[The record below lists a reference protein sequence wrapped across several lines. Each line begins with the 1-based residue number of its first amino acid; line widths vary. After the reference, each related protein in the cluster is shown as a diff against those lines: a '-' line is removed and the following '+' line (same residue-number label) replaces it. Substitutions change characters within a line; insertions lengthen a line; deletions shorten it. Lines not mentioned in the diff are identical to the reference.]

1 MSVDTMRQRFYRVTA
16 ELLDSDPRVAVVL
29 AEIGVGYLADVG
41 AFDRHPDRVINVGI
55 REGLMIGAAA
65 GMALEGLRPIAHSYA
80 PFLVERTFEQVKLD
94 FAHQGV
100 GGILVSV
107 GASYDWAEGGRTHHS
122 PSDVAVI
129 GTVPGW
135 TVHVPGHPDEVE
147 SVLRAAVAADD
158 AIYIRLS
165 EAINAEPHV
174 DGCGGITVVRE
185 GRSGGPTILAVG
197 PMLQPVL
204 NAIDGAIDDATDGAI
219 GDPADGAAHYDAT
232 LLYTATVRPLD
243 AEGLRAHVT
252 GTDVVL
258 VEPYLE
264 GTSAA
269 EVTAALSDRPI
280 RLRSIG
286 VPNVELRRFGTR
298 QDHDRAY
305 GLDAAGLR
313 GRLVTQLVGTVAGSG

>member
-1 MSVDTMRQRFYRVTA
+1 MNPESMRQRFYRVTC
-16 ELLDSDPRVAVVL
+16 ELVDSNPRVAVVL

-55 REGLMIGAAA
+55 REGLMVGAAA
-65 GMALEGLRPIAHSYA
+65 GMAIEGMRPIAHSYA

-129 GTVPGW
+129 STVPGW

-147 SVLRAAVAADD
+147 SVLRAAVEGDD
-158 AIYIRLS
+158 AVYIRLS
-165 EAINAEPHV
+165 DAVNDEPHL
-174 DGCGGITVVRE
+174 DGCGAITVVRE
-185 GRSGGPTILAVG
+185 GRPGGPTILAVG

-204 NAIDGAIDDATDGAI
+204 DALATPDPTDGA
-219 GDPADGAAHYDAT
+219 ADSDAT
-232 LLYTATVRPLD
+232 VLYTATVRPLD
-243 AEGLRAHVT
+243 AAGLRAHLT
-252 GTDVVL
+252 STDLTL
-258 VEPYLE
+258 VEPYLA

-269 EVTAALSDRPI
+269 EVTAALSDRAI
-280 RLRSIG
+280 RLRCIG

-298 QDHDRAY
+298 EDHDRAY

-313 GRLVTQLVGTVAGSG
+313 RTLLAQLAGTVAGSD

>member
-1 MSVDTMRQRFYRVTA
+1 MSPESMRQRFYRVA
-16 ELLDSDPRVAVVL
+16 SELVDSDPRVAVVL

-55 REGLMIGAAA
+55 REGLMVGAAA
-65 GMALEGLRPIAHSYA
+65 GMAIEGMRPIAHSYA

-147 SVLRAAVAADD
+147 SVLRAAVARDD
-158 AIYIRLS
+158 AVYIRLS
-165 EAINAEPHV
+165 EAVNAAPHL
-174 DGCGGITVVRE
+174 DGCAAITVVRE

-204 NAIDGAIDDATDGAI
+204 DAIDGTTDSDATV
-219 GDPADGAAHYDAT
+219 
-232 LLYTATVRPLD
+232 LYTATVRPLD
-243 AEGLRAHVT
+243 AAGLRAHVT

-269 EVTAALSDRPI
+269 EVTAALVDRAI
-280 RLRSIG
+280 RLRCIG

-298 QDHDRAY
+298 QDHDRVY

-313 GRLVTQLVGTVAGSG
+313 RRLAA

>member
-55 REGLMIGAAA
+55 REGLMVGAAA
-65 GMALEGLRPIAHSYA
+65 GMALEGMRPIAHSYA

-147 SVLRAAVAADD
+147 SVLRAAVATDD
-158 AIYIRLS
+158 AVYIRLS
-165 EAINAEPHV
+165 DAVNAEPHV
-174 DGCGGITVVRE
+174 DGCAAITMLRE

-204 NAIDGAIDDATDGAI
+204 DALASDDATDGA
-219 GDPADGAAHYDAT
+219 ADSDAT
-232 LLYTATVRPLD
+232 VLYTATVRPLD
-243 AEGLRAHVT
+243 GEGLRAHVT

-269 EVTAALSDRPI
+269 EVTAALSDRAI

-305 GLDAAGLR
+305 ELDAAGLR
-313 GRLVTQLVGTVAGSG
+313 RRLVAQLVGTVAGSG

>member
-1 MSVDTMRQRFYRVTA
+1 MSPESMRQRFYRVTA
-16 ELLDSDPRVAVVL
+16 ELVDADPRVAVVL

-55 REGLMIGAAA
+55 REGLMVGAAA
-65 GMALEGLRPIAHSYA
+65 GMAIEGMRPIAHSYA

-147 SVLRAAVAADD
+147 SMLRAAVASDD
-158 AIYIRLS
+158 AVYIRLS
-165 EAINAEPHV
+165 EAINAEAHL
-174 DGCGGITVVRE
+174 DGCGAITVVRE
-185 GRSGGPTILAVG
+185 GKSGGPTILAVG

-204 NAIDGAIDDATDGAI
+204 DAIDGTTDGATDGAADN
-219 GDPADGAAHYDAT
+219 DPT
-232 LLYTATVRPLD
+232 VLYTATVRPLD
-243 AEGLRAHVT
+243 AARLRAQVT

-269 EVTAALSDRPI
+269 EVTAALVDRPI

-286 VPNVELRRFGTR
+286 VPNVELRRFGSR

-305 GLDAAGLR
+305 ALDAAGLR
-313 GRLVTQLVGTVAGSG
+313 RRLVAQPAGTLAGSG

>member
-1 MSVDTMRQRFYRVTA
+1 MSTDSMRQRFYRVTA
-16 ELLDSDPRVAVVL
+16 ELLDSDPRVAVIL

-41 AFDRHPDRVINVGI
+41 AFDRHPDRAINVGI
-55 REGLMIGAAA
+55 REGLMVGAAA
-65 GMALEGLRPIAHSYA
+65 GMAIEGMRPIAHSYA

-122 PSDVAVI
+122 PGDVAAI
-129 GTVPGW
+129 ATVPGW
-135 TVHVPGHPDEVE
+135 TVNVPGHPDEVE
-147 SVLRAAVAADD
+147 SLLRAAVATDNS
-158 AIYIRLS
+158 IYLRLS
-165 EAINAEPHV
+165 DAVNAEPHLG
-174 DGCGGITVVRE
+174 GCGAITVVRE

-204 NAIDGAIDDATDGAI
+204 DALAGNDATVGA
-219 GDPADGAAHYDAT
+219 ADGAAYSDAEV
-232 LLYTATVRPLD
+232 LYTATVRPLD
-243 AEGLRAHVT
+243 AAQLREHVT

-258 VEPYLE
+258 IEPYLE

-305 GLDAAGLR
+305 ALDAAGLR
-313 GRLVTQLVGTVAGSG
+313 GRLVAQPVGTAAASG